1 MKQPDGFL
9 NLMKPPGITSRQA
22 AVKVGLLLG
31 AKKAGHTGTL
41 DPGACGVLLVCLGR
55 ATRLSS
61 FVADAGKAYRAELTL
76 GVSTNTLD
84 SEGEVTWTCDS
95 SGISERDISEA
106 AASFIGDIEQT
117 PPAFSAV
124 RRFGKRMHWL
134 AREGKPVSAE
144 PRKVRVH
151 RIEVLAFSPGPPV
164 RALLEIECEKGTYVR
179 ALCADMA
186 TALKCAGHMSFL
198 LRTRVGDFEV
208 GDSVT
213 LDEIRELGATAS
225 RDLIIPMDRVV
236 AHLPSIRLSADQAR
250 AALHGMAVEGE
261 APGLV
266 RLYDDNDNIIGL
278 AKCEGGKL
286 HPFLVL
292 GR

>member
-9 NLMKPPGITSRQA
+9 NLMKPPGMTSRQA
-22 AVKVGLLLG
+22 AVKVGLLLR
-31 AKKAGHTGTL
+31 ARKAGHTGTL

-61 FVADAGKAYRAELTL
+61 FVADTTKAYRAELTL
-76 GVSTNTLD
+76 GVSTNTMD

-95 SGISERDISEA
+95 SGITERDLSEA
-106 AASFIGDIEQT
+106 AAGFIGDIEQT

-124 RRFGKRMHWL
+124 RRAGKRLHWL
-134 AREGKPVSAE
+134 AREGKPVSVE
-144 PRKVRVH
+144 PREVRVDK
-151 RIEVLAFSPGPPV
+151 IEVLAFTPGPPAK
-164 RALLEIECEKGTYVR
+164 ALLEIECEKGTYVR
-179 ALCADMA
+179 ALCADIA
-186 TALKCAGHMSFL
+186 AALKCAGHMSFL

-213 LDEIRELGATAS
+213 FDEIRDLGPSAS

-236 AHLPSIRLSADQAR
+236 AHLPSIRLSEEQAQ
-250 AALHGMAVEGE
+250 AVLHGIAVEGE
-261 APGLV
+261 ASGLV
-266 RLYDDNDNIIGL
+266 RLYDDNDRIIGL
-278 AKCEGGKL
+278 ARPEGGKL

-292 GR
+292 GH